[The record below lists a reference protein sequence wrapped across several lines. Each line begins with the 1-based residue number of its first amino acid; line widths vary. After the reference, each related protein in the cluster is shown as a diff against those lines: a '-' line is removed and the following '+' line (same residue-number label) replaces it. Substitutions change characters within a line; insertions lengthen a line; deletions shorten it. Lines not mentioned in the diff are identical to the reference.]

1 MRAVPAPLPTESVLF
16 ASLTSE
22 AGSVVHDSSKQ
33 GIIMELIHI
42 VTAEEAGLT
51 LHQLMRGPM
60 ALSGRQTRNAKAQG
74 AVTVDGSPYFS
85 NQKIAE
91 GMVVRIRLDGYDA
104 PQHAHSDSVQTGIE
118 VVYEDDALLCVCK
131 PALLQCHPS
140 PSAPRGS
147 DTLEGR
153 VQAYLGFPAHPV
165 HRLDSETTGL
175 VLFAKLP
182 YAQAHLQQ
190 QMQSGTF
197 AKQYEAWVL
206 GCPDPCEGEID
217 APIAREHPDSFTR
230 IVTLNGQRA
239 VSRYRTLKSV
249 AWTDGQLLSLMR
261 LSPVTGRT
269 HQLRV
274 HMTHI
279 GCPLLGDTR
288 YFTSASQA
296 ASAHLQLTYHQ
307 LSAVSLSFLHP
318 ITGAQMN
325 LSHEAVFSFDPYF
338 AIVSS

>member
-1 MRAVPAPLPTESVLF
+1 M
-16 ASLTSE
+16 
-22 AGSVVHDSSKQ
+22 K
-33 GIIMELIHI
+33 LIHT

-51 LHQLMRGPM
+51 LHQLLRGPM

-74 AVTVDGSPYFS
+74 AVTVDAAPFFS
-85 NQKIAE
+85 NQKLAAGMIVRVTLDDYAAPEALPAE
-91 GMVVRIRLDGYDA
+91 TAA
-104 PQHAHSDSVQTGIE
+104 PLE
-118 VVYEDDALLCVCK
+118 VVYEDDALLAVFK

-147 DTLEGR
+147 DTLESR
-153 VQAYLGFPAHPV
+153 VRAYLGAPAHPV

-190 QMQSGTF
+190 MMADDAFSKT
-197 AKQYEAWVL
+197 YEAWVL
-206 GCPDPCEGEID
+206 GCPDPAQGEID

-230 IVTLNGQRA
+230 IVTPEGQRA
-239 VSRYRTLKSV
+239 VSRYEALSRVHL
-249 AWTDGQLLSLMR
+249 ADGQTVTRMCLA
-261 LSPVTGRT
+261 PVTGRT

-288 YFTSASQA
+288 YFTPESRAVSER
-296 ASAHLQLTYHQ
+296 LGLCYHQ
-307 LSAVSLSFLHP
+307 LSAVSLAFAHP
-318 ITGAQMN
+318 ITKQTIA
-325 LSHEAVFSFDPYF
+325 LAHPAVFSFDPEIAAF
-338 AIVSS
+338 FR

>member
-1 MRAVPAPLPTESVLF
+1 
-16 ASLTSE
+16 
-22 AGSVVHDSSKQ
+22 
-33 GIIMELIHI
+33 MELIHI
-42 VTAEEAGLT
+42 VTAEETGLT
-51 LHQLMRGPM
+51 LHQLLRGPM

-74 AVTVDGSPYFS
+74 AVTVDGSPFFS
-85 NQKIAE
+85 NQKVIE
-91 GMVVRIRLDGYDA
+91 GMVVRILLDGYDTPKA
-104 PQHAHSDSVQTGIE
+104 SPSDSAVPEID
-118 VVYEDDALLCVCK
+118 VIYEDDALLCVCK

-153 VQAYLGFPAHPV
+153 VQAYLGYAAHPV

-190 QMQSGTF
+190 QMQAGTF
-197 AKQYEAWVL
+197 AKIYEAWVL
-206 GCPDPCEGEID
+206 GCPDPTEGEID
-217 APIAREHPDSFTR
+217 APIDREHPDSFTR
-230 IVTLNGQRA
+230 IVSTAGQRA
-239 VSRYRTLKSV
+239 VSRYAVLKSIGG
-249 AWTDGQLLSLMR
+249 ADGQRISHMR

-288 YFTSASQA
+288 YFTSESKAL
-296 ASAHLQLTYHQ
+296 SAQFNLTYHQ
-307 LSAVSLSFLHP
+307 LSAVQLSFVHP
-318 ITGAQMN
+318 ITGKPMTV
-325 LSHEAVFSFDPYF
+325 SHDAVFAFDPD
-338 AIVSS
+338 SSPIFR